1 MQCDFIIDF
10 KQLGETLANAGLTG
24 LPVNQ
29 YSKDQ
34 IKTLVAA
41 CCTVA
46 TPVPPKGA
54 QFTKPYITEEGELV
68 IPFDSDP
75 KYQYWKPCGQSLF
88 ETLREL
94 KVSEEIWNKYV
105 QEDCSVPF

>member
-41 CCTVA
+41 CLEVS
-46 TPVPPKGA
+46 TPMLPKGA
-54 QFTKPYITEEGELV
+54 RFRPPYIDNDGDLIV
-68 IPFDSDP
+68 PYDSDP
-75 KYQYWKPCGQSLF
+75 KYHYWKPCGQSIF

-94 KVSEEIWNKYV
+94 NVSEEVWKKYV
-105 QEDCSVPF
+105 QEDASVPF